1 MKNVTVKTIRK
12 ILGFTILMIILL
24 WGRVI
29 VSIVE
34 AHAWVGVVL
43 LLCAVAYVL
52 WGMFWSGEKA

>member
-1 MKNVTVKTIRK
+1 MTVKTVRK
-12 ILGFTILMIILL
+12 ILGLIILMIILL
-24 WGRVI
+24 WGRAI
-29 VSIVE
+29 VSIME